1 MTDTIKTRSTS
12 RNTAIATDILLRD
25 GERVRLLF
33 RPIILN
39 NLDSPHERVKG
50 SFIYQRK
57 SKDGTWMDFK
67 EGSIQQLKPSEGISL
82 ELKSS
87 ELYKFLEEI
96 RPYYELAEQHGVV
109 YGQHEFAIT
118 NSNIS
123 SVIKQIIENPGYL
136 TQIIEKNGWEFF
148 HQSLEWLA
156 KNITDEDAREKLL
169 ALSPESLGHIDA
181 ALTMSKIKSTVAI
194 LERELSVD
202 NEEHWQSLFKNNPW
216 ILSQIFSYPVTLY
229 QDKAYVGGKAID
241 NTHGNVIDFL
251 YKNKMTENSVLIEI
265 KRPGASIL
273 GPKYRNNCYG
283 MSSELTGGISQLL
296 SYRDSM
302 MKESADLL
310 SKTKDD
316 LRIYY
321 PKCVLII
328 GNYEKEMTDKI
339 KVSSFENFRAHLVNM
354 EVITFDEV
362 LHRIKSLFDIA
373 ESKNDSCIPPAPEDD
388 LPF

>member
-1 MTDTIKTRSTS
+1 
-12 RNTAIATDILLRD
+12 
-25 GERVRLLF
+25 
-33 RPIILN
+33 
-39 NLDSPHERVKG
+39 
-50 SFIYQRK
+50 
-57 SKDGTWMDFK
+57 
-67 EGSIQQLKPSEGISL
+67 
-82 ELKSS
+82 
-87 ELYKFLEEI
+87 
-96 RPYYELAEQHGVV
+96 
-109 YGQHEFAIT
+109 
-118 NSNIS
+118 
-123 SVIKQIIENPGYL
+123 
-136 TQIIEKNGWEFF
+136 
-148 HQSLEWLA
+148 
-156 KNITDEDAREKLL
+156 
-169 ALSPESLGHIDA
+169 
-181 ALTMSKIKSTVAI
+181 MSKIKSTVAI